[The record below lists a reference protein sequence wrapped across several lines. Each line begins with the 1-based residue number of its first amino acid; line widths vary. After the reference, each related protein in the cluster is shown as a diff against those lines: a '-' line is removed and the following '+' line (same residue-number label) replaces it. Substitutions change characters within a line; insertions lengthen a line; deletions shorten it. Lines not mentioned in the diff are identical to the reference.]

1 MKKPDGPKP
10 VKARAAPTRKVTTAT
25 PQLAEKP
32 TPKASV
38 LALTNGEK
46 EVPSPRLSPLPNG
59 AFAGFMAS
67 AAATST
73 DDGAGRFCT
82 EGPRLEFGGPE
93 ASAGDVPPV
102 PLRQFASRLQSSI
115 ASSAMLVLDRLQ
127 ALKCQAASFNAVQ
140 LEQLLQISHGVQAA
154 AYHVQ
159 KWAAALQ
166 REAVPVKPGLA
177 TSGEEAL
184 ALMNITLPKMIVSSS
199 ELQRMLKDLVPKVKL
214 PQKSGPLTDEEIDL
228 HLEAEAKAQAQAE
241 EKGFEELRRR
251 GFSLEMLYSAVPHL
265 EQIIYQISCLK
276 NSVAKS
282 APPSGGYA
290 VLERSAHVFETS
302 TPALQGYPVDSKLPT
317 TDS

>member
-25 PQLAEKP
+25 PQLASQ
-32 TPKASV
+32 PKASA

-46 EVPSPRLSPLPNG
+46 DVSSPRLLPLPNG

-82 EGPRLEFGGPE
+82 EGPRLEFGGPIAE

-127 ALKCQAASFNAVQ
+127 ALKRQAASFNAVQ

-154 AYHVQ
+154 AYYMQ
-159 KWAAALQ
+159 KWAAGLQKEAAL
-166 REAVPVKPGLA
+166 PVKPGGLA

-199 ELQRMLKDLVPKVKL
+199 ELQSMLKDLVPKVKL
-214 PQKSGPLTDEEIDL
+214 PQKPGPMTD
-228 HLEAEAKAQAQAE
+228 
-241 EKGFEELRRR
+241 
-251 GFSLEMLYSAVPHL
+251 
-265 EQIIYQISCLK
+265 
-276 NSVAKS
+276 
-282 APPSGGYA
+282 
-290 VLERSAHVFETS
+290 
-302 TPALQGYPVDSKLPT
+302 
-317 TDS
+317 